1 MSYKYRNFRS
11 DYNIYTIPSQSFLIT
26 EFGTDRKFFYFYNLS
41 RATLTSRSSNVR
53 VLFVVQVYSLFLAHE
68 E

>member
-11 DYNIYTIPSQSFLIT
+11 DYNRYTIPLQSFLIT

-41 RATLTSRSSNVR
+41 RATLTSRPSNVR